1 MMLGD
6 HEQQAIRDIE
16 AATKHQVPVVVV
28 QGSQLSKELIDFK
41 TRFEASSVPS
51 TLNRKT
57 ERQQI
62 FYQLCSDGT
71 LMKCRDNAEV
81 IASFLH
87 LILML
92 EQKSV
97 LTSPPMSPRSPRQD
111 EQLKQHKSKNNR
123 KEETKETMDEAG
135 EQSIRLTSNI
145 EDNYDDLHDGKVSLR
160 DQKSST
166 RAQGDKSKPNET
178 QKLNDNP

>member
-1 MMLGD
+1 MLGD
-6 HEQQAIRDIE
+6 HERQAIRDIE
-16 AATKHQVPVVVV
+16 KATKLKIPVVVV

-41 TRFEASSVPS
+41 TKFEASSVPS

-57 ERQQI
+57 EKQQI
-62 FYQLCSDGT
+62 FYQLCCDGT
-71 LMKCRDNAEV
+71 LMKCRDNADV

-97 LTSPPMSPRSPRQD
+97 NSQTSPPVSPRSPRQD
-111 EQLKQHKSKNNR
+111 DQIRKQNTKNNK

-145 EDNYDDLHDGKVSLR
+145 EDNYDDLSDGKVSP
-160 DQKSST
+160 K
-166 RAQGDKSKPNET
+166 G
-178 QKLNDNP
+178 